1 MQILKSAYLECIVP
15 AQNRRAF
22 YLIQAE
28 LDMYG
33 FLLIRQWGRIG
44 TRGQRPLKIRFQDKR
59 DLLEEFNRV
68 LRIRVSHKYILRKES
83 EAGEGRA
90 NEKIRIRIRIFNKH
104 PHQQFLE
111 KKLFLAGLNRL
122 GCKDPRQL
130 CLFKSQ
136 GD

>member
-1 MQILKSAYLECIVP
+1 MQIIKSAYLECIVP
-15 AQNRRAF
+15 SQNRRAF

-33 FLLIRQWGRIG
+33 FLLVRQWGRIG
-44 TRGQRPLKIRFQDKR
+44 TRGQRPLKIRFQDKQN
-59 DLLEEFNRV
+59 LLEEFGRV
-68 LRIRVSHKYILRKES
+68 LKIRISHKYVLQKES
-83 EAGEGRA
+83 GEGRGR
-90 NEKIRIRIRIFNKH
+90 EKIELRIFNKRS
-104 PHQQFLE
+104 HQPFLE